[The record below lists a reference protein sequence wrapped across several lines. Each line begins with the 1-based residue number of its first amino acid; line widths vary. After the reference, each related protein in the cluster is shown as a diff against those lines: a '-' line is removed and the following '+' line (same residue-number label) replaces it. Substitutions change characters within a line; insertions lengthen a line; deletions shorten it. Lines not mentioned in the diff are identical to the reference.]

1 MSYEE
6 NDMPGNETAD
16 PPSNRW
22 GTGRVDAVSVVTG
35 LLFVAFAVLALA
47 DRFWAEIDPVLVVG
61 GAIIAIGVAMIAG
74 VIVRGRRG
82 GQNGS

>member
-6 NDMPGNETAD
+6 TGMPDNDTVE

-22 GTGRVDAVSVVTG
+22 STSRIDAVSVVTG
-35 LLFVAFAVLALA
+35 VLFIAIAVLALA

-61 GAIIAIGVAMIAG
+61 GAIIVIGVAMIAG
-74 VIVRGRRG
+74 VIRRGRRG
-82 GQNGS
+82 DQQDA

>member
-6 NDMPGNETAD
+6 TGMPDNDTVE

-22 GTGRVDAVSVVTG
+22 GTGRIDAVSVVTG
-35 LLFVAFAVLALA
+35 VLFIAVAVLALA
-47 DRFWAEIDPVLVVG
+47 DRFWTEIDPVLVVG

-74 VIVRGRRG
+74 VFRRGRRG
-82 GQNGS
+82 GQPES

>member
-22 GTGRVDAVSVVTG
+22 RTGRIDSVSVVTG
-35 LLFVAFAVLALA
+35 LLFLAIAILALA

-61 GAIIAIGVAMIAG
+61 GAIIAVGVAMAVG
-74 VIVRGRRG
+74 VIRRVTVRRD
-82 GQNGS
+82 